1 MQTHAISCFFGYI
14 TQIFYDVPE
23 KGVIRQQKGVIRQQQ
38 GVILVVVYSK
48 RCDISGN
55 LIPAGLDG
63 LAAMD
68 RRHQHHQHRGSG
80 FVLVSPGS
88 GLLGNAT

>member
-1 MQTHAISCFFGYI
+1 MLYRGLSAIHRKFSMIY
-14 TQIFYDVPE
+14 QE
-23 KGVIRQQKGVIRQQQ
+23 KGVIRQQKGVTLQQR

-48 RCDISGN
+48 RCDMRGN

-68 RRHQHHQHRGSG
+68 WRHQHHQHIGSG
-80 FVLVSPGS
+80 FVLVLPGS

>member
-1 MQTHAISCFFGYI
+1 M
-14 TQIFYDVPE
+14 
-23 KGVIRQQKGVIRQQQ
+23 
-38 GVILVVVYSK
+38 L
-48 RCDISGN
+48 GN

-68 RRHQHHQHRGSG
+68 RRHQHHRHVGSEDAL
-80 FVLVSPGS
+80 VLPGS